1 MEHRRQFLRLGAAVI
16 VLAAAIRLVSAGF
29 FTPILSFLRN
39 PQVVSFLMYVQTGH
53 VVRFAELPP
62 PPQLQVPTEPVST
75 KPIQPPEPVLP
86 SFSGEEVSV
95 VNYHCDY
102 RPDLQSL
109 LTKPLDWDLT
119 TGGPKVLILHTH
131 ATETYTGK
139 NIPYSGTYRTL
150 QEQYNMV
157 SVGAEIARVLQQGGV
172 EVIHVKTLHDYPDYN
187 NSYIAARA
195 TIDAYLKQYPTIEMV
210 LDIHRDAND
219 SAEGQL
225 ITSATAGGQK
235 SAQLMMVVGTDAGGN
250 YHPDWQENLSLAL
263 KLNALLE
270 RNNPGI
276 CRPISLRAERFNMDF
291 TAGSLLIEVGA
302 AGNTHQEA
310 LIAAHAL
317 AQSILE
323 LAKGTQ

>member
-53 VVRFAELPP
+53 VVRYVQP
-62 PPQLQVPTEPVST
+62 PTEPEST
-75 KPIQPPEPVLP
+75 QPEEPAPTQPEQLPEPVLP
-86 SFSGEEVSV
+86 SFSVEEVSD

-139 NIPYSGTYRTL
+139 NISYSGSYRTL
-150 QEQYNMV
+150 QERYNMV

-195 TIDAYLKQYPTIEMV
+195 TIEACLKKYPTIEMV
-210 LDIHRDAND
+210 LDIHRDASD
-219 SAEGQL
+219 SADGQL

-250 YHPDWQENLSLAL
+250 YHPDWQENLSVAL

-276 CRPISLRAERFNMDF
+276 CRPISLRTERFNMDF
-291 TAGSLLIEVGA
+291 TAGSLLVEVGA
-302 AGNTHQEA
+302 AGNTHKEA

-323 LAKGTQ
+323 LSKGTK

>member
-16 VLAAAIRLVSAGF
+16 VLAAVIRLVSAGF
-29 FTPILSFLRN
+29 FTPILSFLRK
-39 PQVVSFLMYVQTGH
+39 PQVVSFLMYMQTGH
-53 VVRFAELPP
+53 VVRYAQLAAEPE
-62 PPQLQVPTEPVST
+62 PTQPTQPSPT
-75 KPIQPPEPVLP
+75 QPDKPPEVILP
-86 SFSGEEVSV
+86 SFSGEEVFN

-139 NIPYSGTYRTL
+139 NIKYSGTYRTL

-157 SVGAEIARVLQQGGV
+157 SVGAEIARVLRQGGV

-195 TIDAYLKQYPTIEMV
+195 TIEAYLKKYPTIQMV
-210 LDIHRDAND
+210 LDIHRDASD
-219 SAEGQL
+219 STQGQL

-250 YHPDWQENLSLAL
+250 YHPNWQENLSVAL
-263 KLNALLE
+263 KMSALLE

-276 CRPISLRAERFNMDF
+276 CRPISLRTERFNMDF
-291 TAGSLLIEVGA
+291 TAGSLLVEVGA

-323 LAKGTQ
+323 LAKGTK